1 MVWFTKPYFPLLNAK
16 EKEYMI
22 RLKISYSYQQYSK
35 LIFPGLH
42 CLQSHLLSKI
52 NIQMHR
58 QKLVRSLGEL
68 ELVVL
73 YESFNINVTLGENLP
88 CYINHFSVLFQN
100 NTMGISSFS
109 GRLTIDQDKYTN
121 TH

>member
-16 EKEYMI
+16 EKEYMMP
-22 RLKISYSYQQYSK
+22 LKISYSYQQYSK
-35 LIFPGLH
+35 LIFPGPH

-100 NTMGISSFS
+100 NTMGISSF
-109 GRLTIDQDKYTN
+109 
-121 TH
+121 